1 MIADCEG
8 NKIKWLLITGA
19 TSTTPINRWIKPRV
33 GDIYQVE
40 FPDNNTF
47 LNNNINIGKVKADI
61 SAEAFYQE
69 VHTHLQE
76 FFTHLR
82 EYQNNTLERQIKEQ
96 TLKLKN
102 NPFVNAL
109 QKIDIQS
116 VLSSDVAETY
126 IMEEEQET
134 EEKTKKSG
142 KEVLAM
148 AKAYEN
154 GNQELFMRKYKHVKA
169 LQQQMFQIDQTY
181 NQNPYQ
187 PGVKTATKVIKPL
200 IDQTFATVTE
210 RYNKKYNTLLDA
222 TTDYMPHKLI
232 SDVEQIRNLPL
243 QLKTNRIQVSPAL
256 EVIKWQGKGFIT
268 IELDNVYPAQSIDID
283 FGKPEVAT
291 WGVLEV
297 STDGKE
303 WKKIDYKQEKNRLT
317 ADLQKAPVK
326 AVRFS
331 NSQDKEQEIYLR
343 RFVIT
348 VDK

>member
-1 MIADCEG
+1 M
-8 NKIKWLLITGA
+8 
-19 TSTTPINRWIKPRV
+19 
-33 GDIYQVE
+33 
-40 FPDNNTF
+40 
-47 LNNNINIGKVKADI
+47 
-61 SAEAFYQE
+61 FY
-69 VHTHLQE
+69 TD
-76 FFTHLR
+76 
-82 EYQNNTLERQIKEQ
+82 QN
-96 TLKLKN
+96 
-102 NPFVNAL
+102 
-109 QKIDIQS
+109 
-116 VLSSDVAETY
+116 
-126 IMEEEQET
+126 
-134 EEKTKKSG
+134 
-142 KEVLAM
+142 
-148 AKAYEN
+148 
-154 GNQELFMRKYKHVKA
+154 
-169 LQQQMFQIDQTY
+169 Y

-187 PGVKTATKVIKPL
+187 PGVKTATRVIKPL
-200 IDQTFATVTE
+200 IDRTFATVVKFF
-210 RYNKKYNTLLDA
+210 NQKFNAHLDA

>member
-1 MIADCEG
+1 MGE
-8 NKIKWLLITGA
+8 
-19 TSTTPINRWIKPRV
+19 
-33 GDIYQVE
+33 
-40 FPDNNTF
+40 
-47 LNNNINIGKVKADI
+47 
-61 SAEAFYQE
+61 
-69 VHTHLQE
+69 
-76 FFTHLR
+76 
-82 EYQNNTLERQIKEQ
+82 
-96 TLKLKN
+96 
-102 NPFVNAL
+102 
-109 QKIDIQS
+109 
-116 VLSSDVAETY
+116 
-126 IMEEEQET
+126 
-134 EEKTKKSG
+134 
-142 KEVLAM
+142 EVLKM
-148 AKAYEN
+148 VEGRNESYF
-154 GNQELFMRKYKHVKA
+154 LRKYNHVKA
-169 LQQQMFQIDQTY
+169 LQQQMFYIDQTS

-187 PGVKTATKVIKPL
+187 PGVKTATRVIKPL
-200 IDQTFATVTE
+200 IDRTFATVVKFF
-210 RYNKKYNTLLDA
+210 NQKFNAHLDA

>member
-1 MIADCEG
+1 M
-8 NKIKWLLITGA
+8 
-19 TSTTPINRWIKPRV
+19 
-33 GDIYQVE
+33 
-40 FPDNNTF
+40 
-47 LNNNINIGKVKADI
+47 
-61 SAEAFYQE
+61 
-69 VHTHLQE
+69 
-76 FFTHLR
+76 
-82 EYQNNTLERQIKEQ
+82 
-96 TLKLKN
+96 
-102 NPFVNAL
+102 
-109 QKIDIQS
+109 
-116 VLSSDVAETY
+116 
-126 IMEEEQET
+126 
-134 EEKTKKSG
+134 
-142 KEVLAM
+142 
-148 AKAYEN
+148 
-154 GNQELFMRKYKHVKA
+154 
-169 LQQQMFQIDQTY
+169 
-181 NQNPYQ
+181 
-187 PGVKTATKVIKPL
+187 
-200 IDQTFATVTE
+200 
-210 RYNKKYNTLLDA
+210 
-222 TTDYMPHKLI
+222 HKLI

>member
-1 MIADCEG
+1 MCIRD
-8 NKIKWLLITGA
+8 
-19 TSTTPINRWIKPRV
+19 R
-33 GDIYQVE
+33 
-40 FPDNNTF
+40 
-47 LNNNINIGKVKADI
+47 
-61 SAEAFYQE
+61 
-69 VHTHLQE
+69 
-76 FFTHLR
+76 
-82 EYQNNTLERQIKEQ
+82 
-96 TLKLKN
+96 
-102 NPFVNAL
+102 
-109 QKIDIQS
+109 
-116 VLSSDVAETY
+116 
-126 IMEEEQET
+126 
-134 EEKTKKSG
+134 
-142 KEVLAM
+142 
-148 AKAYEN
+148 
-154 GNQELFMRKYKHVKA
+154 
-169 LQQQMFQIDQTY
+169 
-181 NQNPYQ
+181 
-187 PGVKTATKVIKPL
+187 
-200 IDQTFATVTE
+200 
-210 RYNKKYNTLLDA
+210 YNTLLDA

>member
-1 MIADCEG
+1 M
-8 NKIKWLLITGA
+8 
-19 TSTTPINRWIKPRV
+19 
-33 GDIYQVE
+33 
-40 FPDNNTF
+40 
-47 LNNNINIGKVKADI
+47 
-61 SAEAFYQE
+61 
-69 VHTHLQE
+69 
-76 FFTHLR
+76 
-82 EYQNNTLERQIKEQ
+82 
-96 TLKLKN
+96 
-102 NPFVNAL
+102 
-109 QKIDIQS
+109 
-116 VLSSDVAETY
+116 
-126 IMEEEQET
+126 
-134 EEKTKKSG
+134 
-142 KEVLAM
+142 
-148 AKAYEN
+148 
-154 GNQELFMRKYKHVKA
+154 
-169 LQQQMFQIDQTY
+169 
-181 NQNPYQ
+181 
-187 PGVKTATKVIKPL
+187 
-200 IDQTFATVTE
+200 
-210 RYNKKYNTLLDA
+210 
-222 TTDYMPHKLI
+222 
-232 SDVEQIRNLPL
+232 EQIRNLPL